1 MVSVESK
8 VVSIR
13 RLDEDVYKILS
24 NFQNFTPFAQ
34 AAKLEN
40 WQAGEDWCRFDAQG
54 VKEAGMRIVDRD
66 PHKTIKITGDG
77 QIPFEFFLW
86 IQLKQVA
93 PYDTR
98 MRITLKANLNFMMKM
113 MLGSKLKQGIDAI
126 ADQIA
131 TAFNG

>member
-13 RLDEDVYKILS
+13 RLDEDIYKVLS

-54 VKEAGMRIVDRD
+54 VKEAGLRIVDRE

>member
-13 RLDEDVYKILS
+13 RLDEDIYKILS

-34 AAKLEN
+34 AAKLKN

-54 VKEAGMRIVDRD
+54 VKEAGLRIVDRE

-98 MRITLKANLNFMMKM
+98 MKITLKANLNFMMKM

>member
-13 RLDEDVYKILS
+13 RLDEDIYKVLS

-54 VKEAGMRIVDRD
+54 VKEAGLRIVDRE

-86 IQLKQVA
+86 IQLNQVA

-98 MRITLKANLNFMMKM
+98 MKITLKANLNFMMKM
-113 MLGSKLKQGIDAI
+113 MLGSKLKQGIDAT

>member
-13 RLDEDVYKILS
+13 RLDEDIYKVLS

-54 VKEAGMRIVDRD
+54 VKEAGLRIVDRE

-98 MRITLKANLNFMMKM
+98 MKITLKANLNFMMKM
-113 MLGSKLKQGIDAI
+113 MLGSKL
-126 ADQIA
+126 
-131 TAFNG
+131 

>member
-13 RLDEDVYKILS
+13 RLDEDIYKVLS

-54 VKEAGMRIVDRD
+54 VKEAGLRIVDRE

-98 MRITLKANLNFMMKM
+98 MKITLKGNLNFMMKM

>member
-13 RLDEDVYKILS
+13 RLDEDIYKILS

-34 AAKLEN
+34 AAKLKN

-54 VKEAGMRIVDRD
+54 VKEAGLRIVDRE
-66 PHKTIKITGDG
+66 PYKTIKITGDG

-98 MRITLKANLNFMMKM
+98 MKITLKANLNFMMKM

>member
-13 RLDEDVYKILS
+13 RLDEDIYKVLS

-54 VKEAGMRIVDRD
+54 VKEAGLRIVDRE

-98 MRITLKANLNFMMKM
+98 MKITLKANLNFMMKM